1 MRIFFREFFGHVEP
15 ASSARCKLH
24 FGCIWTQKPP
34 RDMAKMIP
42 FSFSFFLP
50 FIFRATSDTHNFQF
64 FHPLFRAPPRHPNM
78 LLDGLGLS
86 PASLSLSFLIIFH
99 CRPAWA
105 SKNVQFSRGSS
116 TCRLFLSTAQ
126 LFEGFLLMP
135 SLTGLQVF
143 VV

>member
-64 FHPLFRAPPRHPNM
+64 FHPLFRAPPRHPNL

-99 CRPAWA
+99 CRPLLGHPKMCNFQGGARRVVSFYQLHNFLRA
-105 SKNVQFSRGSS
+105 S
-116 TCRLFLSTAQ
+116 C
-126 LFEGFLLMP
+126 
-135 SLTGLQVF
+135 
-143 VV
+143 